1 MSLEKLEKE
10 VLTTKQAAEL
20 LDLSI
25 TSVQKMV
32 INGELEAWTTPG
44 GHRRIYRASVEALAK
59 QRPGAGMAVS
69 PAGLAAVAS
78 HSDPAATLALP
89 SRSHQPQPGPGPQA
103 LRVLLAEDDADQ
115 VNYLRRLM
123 QQSARAGVELMV
135 ASDASQALVLI
146 ERQRPD
152 LVITD
157 LVMQPFDGFHL
168 VKMLDQDPAYRA
180 IEVLVM
186 TAMNPQEVQARGRLP
201 AWVTVYQ
208 KPVGAERLLG
218 YLDALQ
224 ARSLRAHSSA
234 PPGALP

>member
-59 QRPGAGMAVS
+59 QRPGAGSALSSAAPATPMPHSS
-69 PAGLAAVAS
+69 PASPLWPASRAA
-78 HSDPAATLALP
+78 
-89 SRSHQPQPGPGPQA
+89 QPGTQA

-123 QQSARAGVELMV
+123 QQGARTGVELMV

-186 TAMNPQEVQARGRLP
+186 TSMNPQEVRASGRLP

-208 KPVGAERLLG
+208 KPVGVERLLG

-224 ARSLRAHSSA
+224 ARRLRAHGAA